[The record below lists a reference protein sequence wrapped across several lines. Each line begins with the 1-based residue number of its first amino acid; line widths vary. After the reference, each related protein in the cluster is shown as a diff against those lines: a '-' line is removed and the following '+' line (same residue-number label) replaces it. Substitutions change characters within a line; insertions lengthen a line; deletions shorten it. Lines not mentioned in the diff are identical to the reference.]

1 MPLEGTCATS
11 ASSWSFTD
19 SLAFAVKTRVKRS
32 LFPFFGGCLTQSG
45 YAFVKFLSHR
55 RRREPT
61 YPASCHLE
69 VTRQLRSSQ
78 LWRIRSKRGDGH
90 QSHGNDDHTPDEPKR
105 PTQKPVYP
113 TQSNRVDCIAD
124 DAGNNSCQHSDHE
137 KNCQKPR
144 QVRNRGRLHVRQKPG
159 SNMLIT
165 PCRQD
170 KANYGPG
177 QRKNFKEKTMSCG
190 EPNGKQHHA
199 QNGPVQPVHAALKL
213 SLNRQIS
220 SRQNLICLYVLLTG
234 FVGNFI
240 RQRRRRRLFV
250 PPDRFQIVA
259 NKLLVERFLRA
270 AWLIFVSRPE
280 ARRIRSQDLVGKNQA
295 LVCVS
300 KFKFSVGN
308 DNATAGCIICC
319 RSVNF
324 QAQIAKRFRKL
335 RARTLAHLSK
345 RNVFVVTAKCFG
357 SRSKNWLWQLV

>member
-1 MPLEGTCATS
+1 MPLECICATS

-45 YAFVKFLSHR
+45 YTFAKFLSHR
-55 RRREPT
+55 RRREPAN
-61 YPASCHLE
+61 PASRHLE

-78 LWRIRSKRGDGH
+78 LWRIRSKRGEGH
-90 QSHGNDDHTPDEPKR
+90 QAYANDDHTPDEPKR

-113 TQSNRVDCIAD
+113 TQSNCVDCFAD
-124 DAGNNSCQHSDHE
+124 DAGDNSCQHNDRE

-144 QVRNRGRLHVRQKPG
+144 QVRNRVRLHVRQKPG
-159 SNMLIT
+159 SNMFIA
-165 PCRQD
+165 PSRQY
-170 KANYGPG
+170 KPNYGPG

-199 QNGPVQPVHAALKL
+199 QNGPVQPVHAAPKL

-220 SRQNLICLYVLLTG
+220 SCQNLVCLYVLLTG
-234 FVGNFI
+234 FVGNII
-240 RQRRRRRLFV
+240 RQRWRRWLFV

-259 NKLLVERFLRA
+259 NKLLVERFLRTA
-270 AWLIFVSRPE
+270 RLILISRPE

-308 DNATAGCIICC
+308 DNAAAGCIICC

-324 QAQIAKRFRKL
+324 QAQIAKRFREF

-345 RNVFVVTAKCFG
+345 
-357 SRSKNWLWQLV
+357 